1 MKGVPMTIAAQLQEE
16 LDCTSLNRGS
26 IIDIETKNRHYW
38 IEYLGDDVI
47 RISGHPRLCPT
58 PVLAKFHGSINHEG
72 VFKAGFIGKGTH
84 LVFRPLD
91 ESLPIATSEITKI
104 RVEGSQIF

>member
-1 MKGVPMTIAAQLQEE
+1 MTIAAPLLEAV
-16 LDCTSLNRGS
+16 DCHNLTRGS
-26 IIDIETKNRHYW
+26 VIEVETKGHHYRM
-38 IEYLGDDVI
+38 EYLGEDTI
-47 RISGHPRLCPT
+47 QISGHPRFCPT

-91 ESLPIATSEITKI
+91 ESLPIATSEITEI
-104 RVEGSQIF
+104 RVKDPQPFAR